1 MVYFFLLPAVKK
13 TPFLVQLEKFS
24 ILPILKR
31 FTKLN
36 LDASGYPSR
45 LCIKREKILGI
56 RFCIWQKDVILNQL
70 FMDGPAA
77 CTALN
82 YKAKPVIKRQL

>member
-13 TPFLVQLEKFS
+13 TPFLVQLETFS
-24 ILPILKR
+24 VLPILKR

-45 LCIKREKILGI
+45 LCIERKKYLGSDFVFGEK
-56 RFCIWQKDVILNQL
+56 
-70 FMDGPAA
+70 
-77 CTALN
+77 T
-82 YKAKPVIKRQL
+82 